1 MDSPFRWTLP
11 HYGNV
16 SGSLFLVA
24 TPIGNLE
31 DITFRAVRTLK
42 EVDLI
47 ACEDTRHTRHLLN
60 HYGIEKP
67 TISYHEHN
75 EFDRATTLI
84 ERLVAGANIALV
96 SDAGTPL
103 INDPGYR
110 LVTAAVEAGVSVVPI
125 PGASAILAAL
135 TASGMPTDSFYFGGF
150 VPQKQGVR
158 RKLLETLANLESTLV
173 FYEAPHRI
181 LETLHDIAEVYGE
194 REIVLTRELTKLHE
208 EFLRGTGLAL
218 FRILEE
224 RGTPKGEM
232 TLVIGKPAPRPA
244 DERPVEEAVAA
255 YIAAG
260 LSRMDAI
267 KAVARDRGVSK
278 REIYGI
284 IEDQRSESRVQDR
297 KIGS

>member
-42 EVDLI
+42 EVDLV
-47 ACEDTRHTRHLLN
+47 ACEDTRHTRRLLD
-60 HYGIEKP
+60 HYGIDKP
-67 TISYHEHN
+67 AISYHEHN
-75 EFDRATTLI
+75 EDNRAVSLL
-84 ERLVAGANIALV
+84 ERLLAGSNVALV

-110 LVTAAVEAGVSVVPI
+110 LVTAAVGAGVRVVPI
-125 PGASAILAAL
+125 PGPSAILAAL
-135 TASGMPTDSFYFGGF
+135 TASGLPTDSFYFGGF
-150 VPQKQGVR
+150 VPQKQGAR
-158 RKLLETLANLESTLV
+158 RKMLEALSRLDCTLV

-181 LETLHDIAEVYGE
+181 LETLQDIGNVYAE
-194 REIVLTRELTKLHE
+194 REVVLTRELTKLHE

-218 FRILEE
+218 FRIMEQ
-224 RGTPKGEM
+224 RGVPKGEM
-232 TLVIGKPAPRPA
+232 TLVIGKPLPA
-244 DERPVEEAVAA
+244 AADDRPVELAVGEYVAQ
-255 YIAAG
+255 G

-278 REIYGI
+278 REIYGKM
-284 IEDQRSESRVQDR
+284 ESYDR
-297 KIGS
+297 T